1 VHVGTPCRRERHHDV
16 VEKWSGDHL
25 VAEVERLGARGL
37 PYGELHA
44 ELAARIRRALP
55 VDAFCWH
62 GLDPDTR
69 LLTTANPVELMTGGF
84 LTPETEAMAAG
95 AVVTSEYLRDDVNTF
110 AALAAR
116 RTPVGVLSET
126 TRGRPERSARY
137 VEYLR
142 PIGTP
147 YEMRAAMVTRG
158 RAWGCVVLHRTERTG
173 DFTPDEA
180 RLLARLSRPVAE
192 ALRSSYRVDAARRA
206 DEDRAPGLLVLDA
219 HDDVE
224 LTTPAADAL
233 LSLLILEDPAHRNVP
248 AAVLSIAAEVRRQG
262 RVGRP
267 APPLH
272 APTSSGWLTLYGS
285 LPGGGTDGRVAIVVQ
300 RADADLRGSVAPG
313 GLRADRARAGGR
325 HARRSGARHRCDR
338 RASRDLVV
346 DRPGPSQGRLREDG
360 HPLTSRAAVPGV
372 LPRPAARDRR
382 SRPTQRRGPP
392 PGTARGLGRSGRSA
406 GRRGIGRAPPR
417 HGRDGVDFRPA
428 RP

>member
-1 VHVGTPCRRERHHDV
+1 VHVGTPRRRERHYDV

-44 ELAARIRRALP
+44 ELAARMRRALP

-69 LLTTANPVELMTGGF
+69 LLTSANPVELMTGGF

-285 LPGGGTDGRVAIVVQ
+285 LPGGGTDGRLAIVVQ
-300 RADADLRGSVAPG
+300 RADADY
-313 GLRADRARAGGR
+313 
-325 HARRSGARHRCDR
+325 
-338 RASRDLVV
+338 
-346 DRPGPSQGRLREDG
+346 
-360 HPLTSRAAVPGV
+360 AVPLRLEAFG
-372 LPRPAARDRR
+372 LTAREREVA
-382 SRPTQRRGPP
+382 TLV
-392 PGTARGLGRSGRSA
+392 ARGLDTAAIAERLVISSWTVQDHLKAVFAKTDTRSRRELLSQVFFHDQLPGIVAHDPLNA
-406 GRRGIGRAPPR
+406 GGHLQEPRRNPDRE
-417 HGRDGVDFRPA
+417 D
-428 RP
+428 